1 MLEILRGELI
11 PTTDTVGE
19 AGQFY
24 VRQVSGSRHT
34 LNGEVYVCDSIR
46 TDIEDLQNPKTYYN
60 WQQIFTANDVIQ
72 RIDTLRDNTEISM
85 EDMHIEFSDEI
96 EALKKQIA
104 ELSATKKTDVT
115 IVTKPT
121 GKLNHNTEYHIMGWG
136 LSKFTLS
143 FPKDIPANFYSKLVI
158 KMPKDKPTELVH
170 PSNVVFVGDD
180 CVDGKFVPVAD
191 KRYEIVYNNVG
202 KMHSSTKANYP
213 YVILAK
219 VTAF

>member
-1 MLEILRGELI
+1 MLEILKGTLV

-19 AGQFY
+19 VGQFY
-24 VRQVSGSRHT
+24 VRQVQGGRHT
-34 LNGEVYVCDSIR
+34 MNGEVYVLDSIR
-46 TDIEDLQNPKTYYN
+46 TDMENMQNPKTYYN

-85 EDMHIEFSDEI
+85 EDMHTELSDEI

-104 ELSATKKTDVT
+104 ELSSTKEPVKT

-136 LSKFTLS
+136 LTTFTLS
-143 FPKDIPANFYSKLVI
+143 FPKDIPADFYSKLVI
-158 KMPKDKPTELVH
+158 KMPKDKPTNLVH
-170 PSNVVFVGDD
+170 PSNVVFVGDH
-180 CVDGKFVPVAD
+180 CADGKFIPVAD

-202 KMHSSTKANYP
+202 KMYASTKVNYP